1 MKSRARPCKTI
12 IIIGESMVKYIKIID
27 EKISILKRGSF
38 HKNIRKY
45 IQILLKSHFETIEP
59 LIGFIVN

>member
-1 MKSRARPCKTI
+1 MKWRARPCKTI
-12 IIIGESMVKYIKIID
+12 TIIGECMVKYIKIID

-38 HKNIRKY
+38 HKNTRKY
-45 IQILLKSHFETIEP
+45 IQILLKFHFETIEP

>member
-1 MKSRARPCKTI
+1 
-12 IIIGESMVKYIKIID
+12 MVKYIKIID

-38 HKNIRKY
+38 HKNTRKY
-45 IQILLKSHFETIEP
+45 IQILLKFHFETIEP